1 MYCIQIEVDFVS
13 VQKWVKPNKWLTHRQ
28 KNNKNRFYRVASIV
42 KQGRVR
48 NNNNHNNEG
57 MK

>member
-1 MYCIQIEVDFVS
+1 MVDS
-13 VQKWVKPNKWLTHRQ
+13 SP

-48 NNNNHNNEG
+48 NNNNNNNQGNEIIR
-57 MK
+57 KEFKEKRSD